1 MRLSRMLAL
10 GLALSTAASV
20 GSAHAATTVT
30 FWDFF
35 GGGDGIRMKQIV
47 DNFNASQKDI
57 VIQRTTQTWGNP
69 FYTKVHTAVISGQTP
84 DVMTYHLSAVPAGLQ
99 KKDLRP
105 FSSADLSLGGLKSSD
120 FQTNLVSTLT
130 SDAKNVGGAAGLYSI
145 PLDTHTFVVY
155 YNKDL
160 LKKAGLIGA
169 DGMMAPVKTV
179 ADLTKAMQAIKTK
192 TGVTPVSLSTNQDP
206 ASVWRLWYSLFL
218 QQGGTMVKGGKLYL
232 GDLDTKGKA
241 ALQVMA
247 DWTSQGLLTKNV
259 TYPAGVALFTAGRS
273 AMMMNGNWEVPTMV
287 DAKAKGQVK
296 FDYGIMSF
304 PALYGGNNAT
314 WADSHELAI
323 PNNSKNPMGADKLK
337 AVMTFIG
344 YVNKQGGQTWAGGGH
359 IPSYLPTQNSAAFKA
374 LQPNVQYSAGSAKD
388 ARLEPNVPIFGVGG
402 PVYDA
407 VGVNF
412 GPVLLGQA
420 SVADGI
426 AKFKASL
433 SKLGQ

>member
-1 MRLSRMLAL
+1 MRTSRMLAL
-10 GLALSTAASV
+10 GLALSTAV
-20 GSAHAATTVT
+20 LGTAHAATTVT

-47 DNFNASQKDI
+47 DDFNASQKDI
-57 VIQRTTQTWGNP
+57 VVQRTTQVWGNP

-105 FSSADLSLGGLKSSD
+105 FSAADLARGSLKPTD
-120 FQTNLVSTLT
+120 FQASLVSTLT
-130 SDAKNVGGAAGLYSI
+130 SDAKNAGGTAGLYSI

-160 LKKAGLIGA
+160 LKKAGLLGA
-169 DGMMAPVKTV
+169 DGTMTPVKTV
-179 ADLTKAMQAIKTK
+179 GDLTKAMMAIKAK
-192 TGVTPVSLSTNQDP
+192 TGVTPATLSTNQDSATP
-206 ASVWRLWYSLFL
+206 WRLWYSLFL
-218 QQGGTMVKGGKLYL
+218 QQGGTMVKDGKLYL

-241 ALQVMA
+241 ALQIMA
-247 DWTSQGLLTKNV
+247 DWTKDGLITKNV
-259 TYPAGVALFTAGRS
+259 TYPAAVALFTAGRA

-304 PALYGGNNAT
+304 PSLYSGNAST

-323 PNNSKNPMGADKLK
+323 PSNAKNPIGADKLK

-359 IPSYLPTQNSAAFKA
+359 IPSYMPTQNSAALKA
-374 LQPNVQYSAGSAKD
+374 MQPNVQYSVTSAKN

-426 AKFKASL
+426 AKFKAAL